1 MKKRIIA
8 FLMATLML
16 GSALSASAA
25 VTRASDWIDSVY
37 FNLNPTGNGNI
48 TITYGVFGT
57 DTMTKIGVNNIWI
70 EEEIG
75 PDDWV
80 TVTTYGA
87 SYTYNDMDHLSS
99 VKFGGMHGCVYRA
112 VMEAYAKD
120 SRGSFTKTYT
130 STVVTCK

>member
-1 MKKRIIA
+1 MKKRLIA

-16 GSALSASAA
+16 GSTLSASAA

-57 DTMTKIGVNNIWI
+57 DTMTKIGVNKIWV
-70 EEEIG
+70 EEEVG
-75 PDDWV
+75 PNDWMEIA
-80 TVTTYGA
+80 TYGA
-87 SYTYNDMDHLSS
+87 NYSYNTMDHLASF
-99 VKFGGMHGCVYRA
+99 KFGGDPGGVYHV